1 MVNTYSQRCIY
12 MQFPGR
18 VCKRGPGPGPA
29 PPAAA
34 SLSPRNHSQLAVSQ
48 LSCKPRSAYSTL
60 SIRGL
65 GLYLRPTFATG
76 FPSTSTTSAVKSNRP
91 WYSDE
96 PTP

>member
-1 MVNTYSQRCIY
+1 

-29 PPAAA
+29 PPPATA